1 LKKID
6 DFRHKGMRKNMVDNL
21 RSRDI
26 KNKNVLKAM
35 LEVPRHF
42 FLDSSF
48 LQFAYED
55 NAFPIGFD
63 QTISH
68 PYTVAFQSELLDPKP
83 GEKVLE
89 IGTGSGYQSAILF
102 KMGCNVY
109 SIERFKG
116 LYKKAKKDLN
126 NLFYSVKLF
135 HGDGYL
141 GLPEEAPF
149 DKIIVTA
156 GALDI
161 PRPLINQLSVGGTLV
176 IPVGKESHIMTVLI
190 KKSKDDFE
198 IIEYNDFKFVPFLRE
213 KS

>member
-1 LKKID
+1 
-6 DFRHKGMRKNMVDNL
+6 MRKNMIDNL

-26 KNKNVLKAM
+26 KNEHVLNAM

-68 PYTVAFQSELLDPKP
+68 PYTVAFQSELLDPQP

-102 KMGCNVY
+102 KIGCDVY

-116 LYKKAKKDLN
+116 LYKQAKKDLSD
-126 NLFYSVKLF
+126 LYYSVKLF

-156 GALDI
+156 GSPDI
-161 PRPLINQLSVGGTLV
+161 PKPLINQLSIGGILV
-176 IPVGKESHIMTVLI
+176 IPVGKETHIMTVVI
-190 KKSKDDFE
+190 KKSKNDYQK
-198 IIEYNDFKFVPFLRE
+198 IEYDNFQFVPFLRD

>member
-1 LKKID
+1 MKKKD
-6 DFRHKGMRKNMVDNL
+6 DFRHKGMRRKMIEDL
-21 RSRDI
+21 KSRDI
-26 KNKNVLKAM
+26 KDVNVLNAM

-42 FLDSSF
+42 FFDSSF

-68 PYTVAFQSELLDPKP
+68 PYTVAFQSELLNAKP
-83 GEKVLE
+83 GCKVLE
-89 IGTGSGYQSAILF
+89 IGTGSGYQAAVLF

-109 SIERFKG
+109 TIERFKG
-116 LYKKAKKDLN
+116 LYQNAKRELSS
-126 NLFYSVKLF
+126 LFYSIKLF

-149 DKIIVTA
+149 DRIIVTA
-156 GALDI
+156 GAAYV
-161 PRPLINQLSVGGTLV
+161 PKPLLEQLSIGGILV
-176 IPVGKESHIMTVLI
+176 IPVGTKSHIMTVYI
-190 KKSKDDFE
+190 KKSEKDFE
-198 IIEYNDFKFVPFLRE
+198 KVEYDDFKFVPFLRD

>member
-1 LKKID
+1 MKKID

-116 LYKKAKKDLN
+116 LYQKAKKDLN

>member
-1 LKKID
+1 
-6 DFRHKGMRKNMVDNL
+6 MVDNL
-21 RSRDI
+21 KSRDI
-26 KNKNVLKAM
+26 KNEHVLKAM

-55 NAFPIGFD
+55 NAFPIGFG

-68 PYTVAFQSELLDPKP
+68 PYTVAFQSELLDPRP
-83 GEKVLE
+83 GDKVLE

-102 KMGCNVY
+102 KIGCNVY

-116 LYKKAKKDLN
+116 LYKKAKKDLSD
-126 NLFYSVKLF
+126 LYCSVKLF

-141 GLPEEAPF
+141 GIPDESPF

-156 GALDI
+156 GSKDI
-161 PRPLINQLSVGGTLV
+161 PKPLIDQLSVGGILV
-176 IPVGKESHIMTVLI
+176 IPIGLDSHIMTVVI
-190 KKSKDDFE
+190 KKSKNDYE
-198 IIEYNDFKFVPFLRE
+198 KIEYGDFQFVPFLRE

>member
-6 DFRHKGMRKNMVDNL
+6 DFRHKGMRLKMIENL
-21 RSRDI
+21 KSRDI
-26 KNKNVLKAM
+26 KDPNVLNAM

-55 NAFPIGFD
+55 NAFPIGNN

-68 PYTVAFQSELLDPKP
+68 PYTVAFQSELLDLKP
-83 GEKVLE
+83 GHKVLE
-89 IGTGSGYQSAILF
+89 IGTGSGYQAAILF
-102 KMGCNVY
+102 KIGCNVY

-116 LYKKAKKDLN
+116 LYQKAKRQLSS
-126 NLFYSVKLF
+126 LYYSVKLF

-141 GLPEEAPF
+141 GLPNEAPF
-149 DKIIVTA
+149 DRIIVTA
-156 GALDI
+156 GASYV
-161 PRPLINQLSVGGTLV
+161 PKPLLNQLSIGGILV
-176 IPVGKESHIMTVLI
+176 IPLGDESHIMTVYI
-190 KKSKDDFE
+190 KKSNTDFKK
-198 IIEYNDFKFVPFLRE
+198 IEYNDFKFVPFLRD

>member
-1 LKKID
+1 
-6 DFRHKGMRKNMVDNL
+6 MVDNL

-26 KNKNVLKAM
+26 KNKNVLNAM

-83 GEKVLE
+83 GERVLE

-116 LYKKAKKDLN
+116 LYQKAKKDLN

-161 PRPLINQLSVGGTLV
+161 PKPLIDQLSVGGTMV
-176 IPVGKESHIMTVLI
+176 IPVGKQSHIMTVLI
-190 KKSKDDFE
+190 KKSKDDYE
-198 IIEYNDFKFVPFLRE
+198 IIEYNDFKFVPFLRD